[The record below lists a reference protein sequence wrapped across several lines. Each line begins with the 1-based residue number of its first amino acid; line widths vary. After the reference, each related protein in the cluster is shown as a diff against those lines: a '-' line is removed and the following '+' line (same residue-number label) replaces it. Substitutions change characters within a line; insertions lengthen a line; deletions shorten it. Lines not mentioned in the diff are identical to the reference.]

1 MTTLQPVDACK
12 QASPKEEEEGRKEGG
27 RRAVE
32 AMDRAAKEL
41 AKPVTN
47 TTTADALQLNMILVF
62 VVQRL
67 HCLYTNAA
75 PP

>member
-1 MTTLQPVDACK
+1 
-12 QASPKEEEEGRKEGG
+12 
-27 RRAVE
+27 VE

-41 AKPVTN
+41 AKPGTN
-47 TTTADALQLNMILVF
+47 TTTAGALQLHIILVF
-62 VVQRL
+62 VLHRL